1 PTSSYARTRVDSCC
15 PPTSRVC
22 TRVRAPELMAAVHR
36 SKSAASPD
44 RAMTEDHHRGP
55 ASTLRPRDQV
65 TGVHLLVRRMRRSTP
80 TGPPL
85 SNTLLTKRER
95 LQPLPQLH

>member
-1 PTSSYARTRVDSCC
+1 
-15 PPTSRVC
+15 SRVG
-22 TRVRAPELMAAVHR
+22 TRVRAPELMTAGHR
-36 SKSAASPD
+36 SKSAATPE

-65 TGVHLLVRRMRRSTP
+65 TGDHLLVRRMRRSTP

-85 SNTLLTKRER
+85 SNTCLTKKER
-95 LQPLPQLH
+95 LQQLPQLHVYRRRPQRSINEG